1 MVGRRSMEDSTLV
14 IPLKDRE
21 NWALVGRDGEIMYR
35 GSVGELLKR
44 MRIIE
49 RNEGWKPELKKE
61 AL

>member
-1 MVGRRSMEDSTLV
+1 MEDSTLV
-14 IPLKDRE
+14 IPLEDRE
-21 NWALVGRDGEIMYR
+21 VWVLVGRDGEAMYR

-44 MRIIE
+44 MRTVE